1 MVLRGHRHPTGGV
14 VDDRDVDAAVP
25 KHHLVGRQA
34 QRAAQDLVAETDAEQ
49 RDSGA
54 QHLAGKRD
62 DVIGGGRVA
71 GAVGQEHAM
80 RVEFGDLLEG
90 GRCRQHMAA
99 NPRRAKLRGVLVLIP
114 RSRAATVNLE
124 TPGGPSGSTT
134 YGSAVLTSPARSAP
148 SIDCCARTRAIKSAG
163 SASAPSENTPAFID
177 PRLRRW
183 RTTARVSMPAIP
195 TMRWRMSSS
204 SNVPVA
210 RQLDARG
217 DGSRT
222 A

>member
-1 MVLRGHRHPTGGV
+1 MVLHRKRPPVNELDAFDHTVVGAGVADHRGTERGGEGLARLPLKGEAMVLRGHRHPTGGV

-99 NPRRAKLRGVLVLIP
+99 NPAPGEVT
-114 RSRAATVNLE
+114 RSV
-124 TPGGPSGSTT
+124 G
-134 YGSAVLTSPARSAP
+134 
-148 SIDCCARTRAIKSAG
+148 
-163 SASAPSENTPAFID
+163 
-177 PRLRRW
+177 
-183 RTTARVSMPAIP
+183 
-195 TMRWRMSSS
+195 
-204 SNVPVA
+204 
-210 RQLDARG
+210 LD
-217 DGSRT
+217 T
-222 A
+222 KI

>member
-1 MVLRGHRHPTGGV
+1 MAGSPGPLDKNTPCGLSSAICSKV
-14 VDDRDVDAAVP
+14 VDA
-25 KHHLVGRQA
+25 GSTW
-34 QRAAQDLVAETDAEQ
+34 QR
-49 RDSGA
+49 
-54 QHLAGKRD
+54 
-62 DVIGGGRVA
+62 I
-71 GAVGQEHAM
+71 
-80 RVEFGDLLEG
+80 
-90 GRCRQHMAA
+90 
-99 NPRRAKLRGVLVLIP
+99 PRRAKLRGVLVLIP

-204 SNVPVA
+204 SNVPVG